1 MKAADTNDDSVV
13 SWQEFLSFGCSIV
26 QGREI
31 VQRTLRKAFEI
42 MDVSGD
48 GELSRI
54 EVRSAITCN
63 EELQSLLAQGDNR
76 DLTVFLDPT
85 VWDSAFVTMDLDGN
99 DVLSWEELWQ
109 FAQQRAVQEA
119 DTRR

>member
-13 SWQEFLSFGCSIV
+13 SWQEFLSFGCGIV

-31 VQRTLRKAFEI
+31 VQRSLRKAFEI
-42 MDVSGD
+42 MDTSGD
-48 GELSRI
+48 GELSRM
-54 EVRSAITCN
+54 EVRSAITRN
-63 EELQSLLAQGDNR
+63 EELRSLLAQGDNR

-99 DVLSWEELWQ
+99 DALSWDELRQ

-119 DTRR
+119 NTRR